1 MFASYE
7 ESVLY
12 AANTITGE
20 LSPADADSLLKEH
33 GFTMR
38 DIIEDYG
45 HPIYCAASLL
55 EALGY

>member
-7 ESVLY
+7 DSVMH
-12 AANTITGE
+12 AANAITGE
-20 LSPADADSLLKEH
+20 LSAANANSLLEEH
-33 GFTMR
+33 GFTMN
-38 DIIEDYG
+38 DIIEEFG